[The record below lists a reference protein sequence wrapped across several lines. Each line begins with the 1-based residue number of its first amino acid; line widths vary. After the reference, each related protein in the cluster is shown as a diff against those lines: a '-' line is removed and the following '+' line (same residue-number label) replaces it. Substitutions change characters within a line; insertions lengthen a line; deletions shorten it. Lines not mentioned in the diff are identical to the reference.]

1 MKKNATASI
10 SLVCLLLFLMTGC
23 SSTFELQEIAYSTN
37 VEKPFVNERSFAYP
51 ADQVYQM
58 FLDVLAKENVV
69 ITGTDPG
76 NRFVCWSA
84 TASDFRKLMFQLPE
98 NSWYPIDRG
107 IVHGSARVWP
117 DSNGAVIS
125 LHCTF
130 RDNINANISYSNGN
144 YERNLLNKTTN
155 KLKTNY

>member
-1 MKKNATASI
+1 MKKNTTALI
-10 SLVCLLLFLMTGC
+10 RLACLLLFLMTGC

-58 FLDVLAKENVV
+58 FLDVLAEENAV
-69 ITGTDPG
+69 IIGTDPG
-76 NRFVCWSA
+76 SRFICWSA
-84 TASDFRKLMFQLPE
+84 TASDFKKLMFQLPE
-98 NSWYPIDRG
+98 NSWYPIDSG

-117 DSNGAVIS
+117 NSSGAVIS
-125 LHCTF
+125 LHCTL
-130 RDNINANISYSNGN
+130 RDNISSNISYSNGN